1 MMKLYGVRSSP
12 YVRHARVALAESNL
26 DWQLQQVTPDTII
39 KSPTRRVPFLKD
51 GDLTLTDSAVIV
63 RYVRE
68 KAGQLFLDTI
78 ADHELFALSTSV
90 LDTAVNVY
98 LMNINDSSDLAEVPS
113 GSSVIGF
120 SPKTYFER
128 QQERIGV
135 GIQGLNDFNAFIICN
150 CNPASY
156 PRSRCSR
163 GSFGA

>member
-1 MMKLYGVRSSP
+1 MY
-12 YVRHARVALAESNL
+12 
-26 DWQLQQVTPDTII
+26 
-39 KSPTRRVPFLKD
+39 
-51 GDLTLTDSAVIV
+51 LTLTDSAVIV

-128 QQERIGV
+128 CRDFRRALDLDKQLQCPVRMPVEESEAPEAHRRI
-135 GIQGLNDFNAFIICN
+135 
-150 CNPASY
+150 
-156 PRSRCSR
+156 
-163 GSFGA
+163 